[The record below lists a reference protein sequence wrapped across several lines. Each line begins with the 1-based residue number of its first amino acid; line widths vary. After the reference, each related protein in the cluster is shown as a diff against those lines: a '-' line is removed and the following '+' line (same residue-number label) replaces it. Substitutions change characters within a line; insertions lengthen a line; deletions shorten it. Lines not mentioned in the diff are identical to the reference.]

1 MPKLKLNRTNIEK
14 LAPLTQKGTVDY
26 WDSGDGSVKGL
37 GLRVGSQSRTFFVQ
51 VDVPEP
57 WDVSGKKR
65 RTVKK
70 VIGRYGELTPEEA
83 KRKAVEEI
91 RHLKDVNAGGT
102 GTSLTLA
109 EMMETYLE
117 AKKLAKATE
126 DIYRNQLPVKLAGWM
141 GMKLK
146 EVALLQP
153 DVIVRRFNQLRK
165 DNGEMAAYTAF
176 AKLQSI
182 LNYAMILY
190 PAAVERNPCRVLSQ
204 AKLWP
209 KAKARTDC
217 LKGSDF
223 KQFHDGIQAY
233 NEATRDALLFCLY
246 QGCRNKEAAAL
257 RWEHVDIETAVLRI
271 PDTKNYAALHVPLS
285 SQSVTILRRRLA
297 ANPEG
302 CPFVF
307 STAKAHL
314 NKTGH
319 VVLTSQSLRER
330 TGLPITIHALR
341 RSFVDI
347 ADNKLKL
354 RREDVD
360 RLINHV
366 DRSVTGRHYS
376 HKDIEDLRD
385 DLRKICNEIERL
397 MMHGIGAKVTYLP
410 TSQISET

>member
-1 MPKLKLNRTNIEK
+1 MPKLKLNRTNIDK
-14 LAPLTQKGTVDY
+14 FAPLTQKGTVDY
-26 WDSGDGSVKGL
+26 WDSGDGSVKGY
-37 GLRVGSQSRTFFVQ
+37 GLRVGIQSKTFFVQ
-51 VDVPEP
+51 VDVPDAWELG
-57 WDVSGKKR
+57 GKKR
-65 RTVKK
+65 KTVKK
-70 VIGRYGELTPEEA
+70 IIGRYGEITPEEA

-91 RHLKDVNAGGT
+91 RHLRDVNAQGT

-117 AKKLAKATE
+117 AKKLTKGTE
-126 DIYRNQLPVKLAGWM
+126 VIYRNQLPVKLAGWM

-146 EVALLQP
+146 DVALLQP
-153 DVIVRRFNQLRK
+153 DVIVKRFNQIGK

-190 PAAVERNPCRVLSQ
+190 PGAVERNPCRVLSQ

-209 KAKARTDC
+209 KPKARTDC
-217 LKGSDF
+217 LKGPDF
-223 KQFHDGIQAY
+223 RQFYDAIQVF

-246 QGCRNKEAAAL
+246 QGCRNMEAAAL
-257 RWEHVDIETAVLRI
+257 RWEHVDLEKAVLRI

-285 SQSVTILRRRLA
+285 SQSVEILRRRLA
-297 ANPEG
+297 ANPQG

-307 STAKAHL
+307 STAKAYL

-319 VVLTSQSLRER
+319 VVLTSQALQVR
-330 TGLPITIHALR
+330 TGLPITVHGLR

-397 MMHGIGAKVTYLP
+397 MVHGIGAKVTFLQS
-410 TSQISET
+410 SQSA

>member
-26 WDSGDGSVKGL
+26 WDSGDGSVKGF
-37 GLRVGSQSRTFFVQ
+37 GLRVGTQSRTFFVQ
-51 VDVPEP
+51 VDVDDP
-57 WDVSGKKR
+57 WATSGKKR
-65 RTVKK
+65 KTVKK

-91 RHLKDVNAGGT
+91 KHLRDVSAGGA
-102 GTSLTLA
+102 GTTLTLA

-117 AKKLAKATE
+117 AKNLAMCTE
-126 DIYRNQLPVKLAGWM
+126 TIYRNQLPVKFAGWM
-141 GMKLK
+141 KMKLMD
-146 EVALLQP
+146 VAALQP
-153 DVIVRRFNQLRK
+153 DVIVKRFNQIK
-165 DNGEMAAYTAF
+165 AEYGDMAAYTAF

-182 LNYAMILY
+182 LNYTMVLY
-190 PAAVERNPCRVLSQ
+190 PTVVPRNPCRVLSQ

-217 LKGSDF
+217 LKGAEF
-223 KQFHDGIQAY
+223 KQFYDGIQTF
-233 NEATRDALLFCLY
+233 NESTRDALLFCLY
-246 QGCRNKEAAAL
+246 QGCRNIEAAAL
-257 RWEHVDIETAVLRI
+257 RWEHVDIGNAVLRI
-271 PDTKNYAALHVPLS
+271 PDTKNYSALHVPLS
-285 SQSVTILRRRLA
+285 SQSVAILKRRLA

-302 CPFVF
+302 CPWVF
-307 STAKAHL
+307 STAKAYL
-314 NKTGH
+314 SKTGH
-319 VVLTSQSLRER
+319 IALQSQGMKLK
-330 TGLPITIHALR
+330 TGLPITIHGLR

-354 RREDVD
+354 RRQDVD

-366 DRSVTGRHYS
+366 DNTVTGRHYS

-397 MMHGIGAKVTYLP
+397 MLHGVGAKVTFLSSAQ
-410 TSQISET
+410 TA